1 MATLFHVTA
10 NAICR
15 YSGKIMKKWLKRLD
29 ISTSLQLSLII
40 SALFCL
46 FIGAVGLY
54 TWHQQRIEIDL
65 AIDQNFPK
73 IQAAFR
79 MEEQINLL
87 ENTLLN
93 ANNIRNTE
101 EKIKWFN
108 ALQKQIKTLKDMTQS
123 LNEDLNDEISTIV
136 IEQAN
141 LLQELSLNIDNQ
153 LILNT
158 KFNKTLS
165 EINWLHNDFRDEF
178 TALLQE
184 IVWQQTTLANHLT
197 DNLTRSKQ
205 IEQLREFQ
213 HELLLLY
220 DFLTYEEQIVT
231 ELKQHIVSRSDYS
244 LVALT
249 NSLNYLKN
257 LIDQKV
263 KSLDKHTSSYTIKQ
277 IIESLLAIGENE
289 QSLPHLLVERKQL
302 DISQRQLMNESEL
315 VISKLRRKINSQI
328 GDNQKQLELFH
339 YLINK
344 STRINGL
351 IILSAVLFV
360 FLFVAAINFYYIRR
374 RLIGRFQSLN
384 QSVERLINGESS
396 VKISVYG
403 NDELGRIA
411 KLLRLFLFEVNTKN
425 EELERRNQILLN
437 EISERIAI
445 QEKLINTQQEL
456 IQAAKLAVVGQTL
469 TSISHE
475 ITQPLNA
482 MNAYIFSTKR
492 AVKNNDVFS
501 ANNYLEKIE
510 NLVERT
516 ALVVK
521 RLRHFSRQ
529 TTNTL
534 QKINLLMCINN
545 AWDLLEPKHKY
556 LNARLSL
563 PTYLPDVLGD
573 EILLEQIF
581 VNIFLNSLE
590 AMQHEKPEIEIKI
603 QNISDQRVE
612 LWVSDNGSGWPLSDK
627 LLQPFS
633 SSKSI
638 NLGLGLSISLS
649 IMQQCQGN
657 LLIASTLTKNAL
669 VILEFKVVDNV

>member
-1 MATLFHVTA
+1 
-10 NAICR
+10 
-15 YSGKIMKKWLKRLD
+15 MKKWLKRLD

-563 PTYLPDVLGD
+563 PTDLPDVLGD

>member
-1 MATLFHVTA
+1 M
-10 NAICR
+10 
-15 YSGKIMKKWLKRLD
+15 
-29 ISTSLQLSLII
+29 
-40 SALFCL
+40 FCL

-339 YLINK
+339 YL

-563 PTYLPDVLGD
+563 PTDLPDVLGD

>member
-1 MATLFHVTA
+1 
-10 NAICR
+10 
-15 YSGKIMKKWLKRLD
+15 MKKWLKRLD

-563 PTYLPDVLGD
+563 PTDLPDALGD
-573 EILLEQIF
+573 EILLEQVF

>member
-1 MATLFHVTA
+1 
-10 NAICR
+10 
-15 YSGKIMKKWLKRLD
+15 MKKWLKRLD

-46 FIGAVGLY
+46 FIGTVGLY

-563 PTYLPDVLGD
+563 PTDLPDVLGD
-573 EILLEQIF
+573 EILLEQVF

>member
-1 MATLFHVTA
+1 
-10 NAICR
+10 
-15 YSGKIMKKWLKRLD
+15 MKKWLKRLD

-108 ALQKQIKTLKDMTQS
+108 VLQKQIKTLKDMTQS

-563 PTYLPDVLGD
+563 PTDLPDVLGD
-573 EILLEQIF
+573 EILLEQVF

>member
-1 MATLFHVTA
+1 MATIFHVTA

-15 YSGKIMKKWLKRLD
+15 CSGKIMKKWFKRLD
-29 ISTSLQLSLII
+29 ISTGLQLSLII

-54 TWHQQRIEIDL
+54 TWHQQRIEIDF

-79 MEEQINLL
+79 MEEQINVL

-93 ANNIRNTE
+93 AKNIRNTE

-108 ALQKQIKTLKDMTQS
+108 ALQKQIKTLKDVTQS
-123 LNEDLNDEISTIV
+123 LNDDLNDEIPTIV
-136 IEQAN
+136 IKQAN
-141 LLQELSLNIDNQ
+141 LLQELSSNIDNQ

-158 KFNKTLS
+158 KFNKILS

-178 TALLQE
+178 KALLQE
-184 IVWQQTTLANHLT
+184 IIWQQTTLANHLK
-197 DNLTRSKQ
+197 DNLSRSKQ
-205 IEQLREFQ
+205 IEQLRKFQ
-213 HELLLLY
+213 YELLLLY

-231 ELKQHIVSRSDYS
+231 ELKQHIVNRSDYS

-263 KSLDKHTSSYTIKQ
+263 KSLDNHTSSYTIKQ
-277 IIESLLAIGENE
+277 IIESLLTIGENE
-289 QSLPHLLVERKQL
+289 QSLPNLLTERKKL
-302 DISQRQLMNESEL
+302 DISQQQLMHESEL
-315 VISKLRRKINSQI
+315 LMSKLRLQINSQV

-344 STRINGL
+344 TTRINGL
-351 IILSAVLFV
+351 IILSAILFV
-360 FLFVAAINFYYIRR
+360 VLFVAAINFYYIRR
-374 RLIGRFQSLN
+374 RLIERFQSLN
-384 QSVERLINGESS
+384 QSVEGIINGDSS
-396 VKISVYG
+396 VKISVCG
-403 NDELGRIA
+403 DDELGRIA

-425 EELERRNQILLN
+425 EELETRNQILLN

-445 QEKLINTQQEL
+445 QEKLVSTQQEL

-469 TSISHE
+469 TSIHHE

-482 MNAYIFSTKR
+482 MNAYIFSAKR

-510 NLVERT
+510 HLVERT

-529 TTNTL
+529 TTNIL
-534 QKINLLMCINN
+534 HEVNLSECINN
-545 AWDLLEPKHKY
+545 AWDLLEPKHKH
-556 LNARLSL
+556 LNAQV
-563 PTYLPDVLGD
+563 YLPSELPNVLGD
-573 EILLEQIF
+573 EILLEQVF
-581 VNIFLNSLE
+581 VNVFLNSLE
-590 AMQHEKPEIEIKI
+590 AIQHEKPKIKI
-603 QNISDQRVE
+603 EVQHISQQKMT
-612 LWVSDNGSGWPLSDK
+612 LWISDNGSGWPLSDK

-638 NLGLGLSISLS
+638 NLGLGLAISLS
-649 IMQQCQGN
+649 IMQQCQGE

-669 VILEFKVVDNV
+669 IILEFKVVNNG

>member
-563 PTYLPDVLGD
+563 PTDLPDVLGD
-573 EILLEQIF
+573 EILLEQVF

-612 LWVSDNGSGWPLSDK
+612 LWASDNGSGWPLSDK

>member
-1 MATLFHVTA
+1 
-10 NAICR
+10 
-15 YSGKIMKKWLKRLD
+15 MKKWLKRLD

-384 QSVERLINGESS
+384 QSVKRLINGESS

-563 PTYLPDVLGD
+563 PTDLPDVLGD

>member
-1 MATLFHVTA
+1 
-10 NAICR
+10 
-15 YSGKIMKKWLKRLD
+15 MKKWLKRLD

-165 EINWLHNDFRDEF
+165 EINWLYNDFRDEF

-563 PTYLPDVLGD
+563 PTDLPDVLGD
-573 EILLEQIF
+573 EILLEQVF

>member
-384 QSVERLINGESS
+384 QSVERLINGEYS

-563 PTYLPDVLGD
+563 PTDLPDVLGD
-573 EILLEQIF
+573 EILLEQVF

>member
-54 TWHQQRIEIDL
+54 TWHQQWIEIDL

-563 PTYLPDVLGD
+563 PTDLPDVLGD

>member
-1 MATLFHVTA
+1 
-10 NAICR
+10 
-15 YSGKIMKKWLKRLD
+15 MKKWLKRLD

-351 IILSAVLFV
+351 IILSAALFV

-563 PTYLPDVLGD
+563 PTDLPDVLGD
-573 EILLEQIF
+573 EILLEQVF

>member
-1 MATLFHVTA
+1 
-10 NAICR
+10 
-15 YSGKIMKKWLKRLD
+15 MKKWLKRLD

-178 TALLQE
+178 TALFQE

-563 PTYLPDVLGD
+563 PTDLPDVLGD
-573 EILLEQIF
+573 EILLEQVF

>member
-277 IIESLLAIGENE
+277 IIESFLAIGENE

-563 PTYLPDVLGD
+563 PTDLPDVLGD
-573 EILLEQIF
+573 EILLEQVF

>member
-10 NAICR
+10 NAIFR

-328 GDNQKQLELFH
+328 GDNQKKLELFH

-563 PTYLPDVLGD
+563 PTDLPDVLGD
-573 EILLEQIF
+573 EILLEQVF

>member
-1 MATLFHVTA
+1 
-10 NAICR
+10 
-15 YSGKIMKKWLKRLD
+15 MKKWLKRLD

-54 TWHQQRIEIDL
+54 TWHQQRIAIDL

-197 DNLTRSKQ
+197 DNLNRSKQ

-563 PTYLPDVLGD
+563 PTDLPDVLGD
-573 EILLEQIF
+573 EILLEQVF

>member
-563 PTYLPDVLGD
+563 PTDLPDVLGD

>member
-1 MATLFHVTA
+1 
-10 NAICR
+10 
-15 YSGKIMKKWLKRLD
+15 MKKWLKRLD

-425 EELERRNQILLN
+425 EELERRKQILLN

-563 PTYLPDVLGD
+563 PTDLPDVLGD
-573 EILLEQIF
+573 EILLEQVF

>member
-1 MATLFHVTA
+1 
-10 NAICR
+10 
-15 YSGKIMKKWLKRLD
+15 MKKWLKRLD

-563 PTYLPDVLGD
+563 PTDLPDVLGD
-573 EILLEQIF
+573 EILLEQVF

-669 VILEFKVVDNV
+669 VISEFKVVDNV

>member
-1 MATLFHVTA
+1 
-10 NAICR
+10 
-15 YSGKIMKKWLKRLD
+15 MKKWLKRLD

-563 PTYLPDVLGD
+563 PTDLPDVLGD
-573 EILLEQIF
+573 EILLEQVF

-612 LWVSDNGSGWPLSDK
+612 LWASDNGSGWPLSDK

>member
-1 MATLFHVTA
+1 
-10 NAICR
+10 
-15 YSGKIMKKWLKRLD
+15 MKKWLKRLD

-165 EINWLHNDFRDEF
+165 EINWLYNDFRDEF

-220 DFLTYEEQIVT
+220 DFFTYEEQIVT

-563 PTYLPDVLGD
+563 PTDLPDVLGD
-573 EILLEQIF
+573 EILLEQVF

>member
-1 MATLFHVTA
+1 
-10 NAICR
+10 
-15 YSGKIMKKWLKRLD
+15 MKKWLKRLD

-289 QSLPHLLVERKQL
+289 QLLPHLLVERKQL

-563 PTYLPDVLGD
+563 PTDLPDVLGD
-573 EILLEQIF
+573 EILLEQVF

>member
-1 MATLFHVTA
+1 
-10 NAICR
+10 
-15 YSGKIMKKWLKRLD
+15 MKKWLKRLD
-29 ISTSLQLSLII
+29 ISTGLQLSLII

-54 TWHQQRIEIDL
+54 TWHQQRIKIDL

-108 ALQKQIKTLKDMTQS
+108 ALQKQIKTLKYMTQS
-123 LNEDLNDEISTIV
+123 LNEDLNDEIPTIV
-136 IEQAN
+136 IEQTN

-158 KFNKTLS
+158 KFNKMLS

-231 ELKQHIVSRSDYS
+231 ELKQHIVSRSDYL

-277 IIESLLAIGENE
+277 IIESLLDIGENE
-289 QSLPHLLVERKQL
+289 QSLPQLLIERKQL
-302 DISQRQLMNESEL
+302 DISRQQLMNKSEL
-315 VISKLRRKINSQI
+315 VISKLIKKINSQI

-396 VKISVYG
+396 VKISVCG
-403 NDELGRIA
+403 DDELGRIA

-445 QEKLINTQQEL
+445 QEKLVNTQQEL

-563 PTYLPDVLGD
+563 PTDLPDVLGD
-573 EILLEQIF
+573 EILLEQVF

-657 LLIASTLTKNAL
+657 LLIASTLTKNVL

>member
-1 MATLFHVTA
+1 
-10 NAICR
+10 
-15 YSGKIMKKWLKRLD
+15 MKKWLKRLD

-54 TWHQQRIEIDL
+54 TWHQQQIEIDL

-123 LNEDLNDEISTIV
+123 LNEDLNDEIPTIV
-136 IEQAN
+136 IEQVN

-205 IEQLREFQ
+205 IEQLRKLQ

-231 ELKQHIVSRSDYS
+231 ELKQHIVSSSGYS

-257 LIDQKV
+257 LVDQKI

-360 FLFVAAINFYYIRR
+360 FLFVAAINFYYI
-374 RLIGRFQSLN
+374 
-384 QSVERLINGESS
+384 
-396 VKISVYG
+396 
-403 NDELGRIA
+403 
-411 KLLRLFLFEVNTKN
+411 
-425 EELERRNQILLN
+425 
-437 EISERIAI
+437 
-445 QEKLINTQQEL
+445 
-456 IQAAKLAVVGQTL
+456 
-469 TSISHE
+469 
-475 ITQPLNA
+475 
-482 MNAYIFSTKR
+482 
-492 AVKNNDVFS
+492 
-501 ANNYLEKIE
+501 
-510 NLVERT
+510 
-516 ALVVK
+516 
-521 RLRHFSRQ
+521 
-529 TTNTL
+529 
-534 QKINLLMCINN
+534 
-545 AWDLLEPKHKY
+545 
-556 LNARLSL
+556 
-563 PTYLPDVLGD
+563 
-573 EILLEQIF
+573 
-581 VNIFLNSLE
+581 
-590 AMQHEKPEIEIKI
+590 
-603 QNISDQRVE
+603 
-612 LWVSDNGSGWPLSDK
+612 
-627 LLQPFS
+627 
-633 SSKSI
+633 
-638 NLGLGLSISLS
+638 
-649 IMQQCQGN
+649 
-657 LLIASTLTKNAL
+657 
-669 VILEFKVVDNV
+669 

>member
-1 MATLFHVTA
+1 
-10 NAICR
+10 
-15 YSGKIMKKWLKRLD
+15 MKKWLKRLD

-141 LLQELSLNIDNQ
+141 LLQDLSLNIDNQ

-563 PTYLPDVLGD
+563 PTDLPDVLGD

>member
-29 ISTSLQLSLII
+29 ISTGLQLSLII

-54 TWHQQRIEIDL
+54 TWHQQRIKIDL

-108 ALQKQIKTLKDMTQS
+108 ALQKQIKTLKYMTQS
-123 LNEDLNDEISTIV
+123 LNEDLNDEIPTIV
-136 IEQAN
+136 IEQTN

-158 KFNKTLS
+158 KFNKMLS

-231 ELKQHIVSRSDYS
+231 ELKQHIVSRSDYL

-277 IIESLLAIGENE
+277 IIESLLDIGENE
-289 QSLPHLLVERKQL
+289 QSLPQLLIERKQL
-302 DISQRQLMNESEL
+302 DISRQQLMNKSEL
-315 VISKLRRKINSQI
+315 VISKLIKKINSQI

-396 VKISVYG
+396 VKISVCG
-403 NDELGRIA
+403 DDELGRIA

-445 QEKLINTQQEL
+445 QEKLVNTQQEL

-563 PTYLPDVLGD
+563 PTDLPDVLGD
-573 EILLEQIF
+573 EILLEQVF

>member
-1 MATLFHVTA
+1 
-10 NAICR
+10 
-15 YSGKIMKKWLKRLD
+15 MKKWLKRLD

-328 GDNQKQLELFH
+328 GDNQKKLELFH

-456 IQAAKLAVVGQTL
+456 IQAARLAVVGQTL

-563 PTYLPDVLGD
+563 PTDLPDVLGD
-573 EILLEQIF
+573 EILLEQVF

>member
-1 MATLFHVTA
+1 
-10 NAICR
+10 
-15 YSGKIMKKWLKRLD
+15 MKKWLKRLD

-563 PTYLPDVLGD
+563 PTDLPDVLGD
-573 EILLEQIF
+573 EILLEQVF

-657 LLIASTLTKNAL
+657 LLIASTLTKNTL

>member
-1 MATLFHVTA
+1 
-10 NAICR
+10 
-15 YSGKIMKKWLKRLD
+15 MKKWLKRLD
-29 ISTSLQLSLII
+29 ISTGLQLSLII

-108 ALQKQIKTLKDMTQS
+108 ALQKQIKTLKYMTQS
-123 LNEDLNDEISTIV
+123 LNEDLNDEIPTIV
-136 IEQAN
+136 IEQTN

-231 ELKQHIVSRSDYS
+231 ELKQHIVSRSDYL

-277 IIESLLAIGENE
+277 IIESLLDIGENE
-289 QSLPHLLVERKQL
+289 QSLPQLLIERKQL
-302 DISQRQLMNESEL
+302 DISRQQLMNKSEL
-315 VISKLRRKINSQI
+315 VISKLRKKINSQI

-374 RLIGRFQSLN
+374 RLIGCFQSLN

-396 VKISVYG
+396 VKISVCG
-403 NDELGRIA
+403 DDELGRIA

-445 QEKLINTQQEL
+445 QEKL
-456 IQAAKLAVVGQTL
+456 AKCNECVYFQYKKSGQ
-469 TSISHE
+469 
-475 ITQPLNA
+475 
-482 MNAYIFSTKR
+482 K
-492 AVKNNDVFS
+492 
-501 ANNYLEKIE
+501 
-510 NLVERT
+510 
-516 ALVVK
+516 
-521 RLRHFSRQ
+521 
-529 TTNTL
+529 
-534 QKINLLMCINN
+534 
-545 AWDLLEPKHKY
+545 
-556 LNARLSL
+556 
-563 PTYLPDVLGD
+563 
-573 EILLEQIF
+573 
-581 VNIFLNSLE
+581 
-590 AMQHEKPEIEIKI
+590 
-603 QNISDQRVE
+603 
-612 LWVSDNGSGWPLSDK
+612 
-627 LLQPFS
+627 
-633 SSKSI
+633 
-638 NLGLGLSISLS
+638 
-649 IMQQCQGN
+649 
-657 LLIASTLTKNAL
+657 
-669 VILEFKVVDNV
+669 

>member
-384 QSVERLINGESS
+384 QSVKRLINGESS

-563 PTYLPDVLGD
+563 PTDLPDVLGD

>member
-1 MATLFHVTA
+1 
-10 NAICR
+10 
-15 YSGKIMKKWLKRLD
+15 MKKWFKRLD
-29 ISTSLQLSLII
+29 ISTGLQLSLII

-54 TWHQQRIEIDL
+54 TWHQQRIEIDF

-79 MEEQINLL
+79 MEEQINVL

-93 ANNIRNTE
+93 AKNIRNTE

-108 ALQKQIKTLKDMTQS
+108 ALHKQIKTLKDVTQS
-123 LNEDLNDEISTIV
+123 LNDDLNDEIPTIV
-136 IEQAN
+136 IKQAN
-141 LLQELSLNIDNQ
+141 LLQELSSNIDNQ

-158 KFNKTLS
+158 KFNKILS

-178 TALLQE
+178 KALLQE
-184 IVWQQTTLANHLT
+184 IIWQQTTLANHLK
-197 DNLTRSKQ
+197 DNLSRSKQ
-205 IEQLREFQ
+205 IEQLRKFQ
-213 HELLLLY
+213 YELLLLY

-231 ELKQHIVSRSDYS
+231 ELKQHIVNRSDYS

-263 KSLDKHTSSYTIKQ
+263 KSLDNHTSSYTIKQ
-277 IIESLLAIGENE
+277 IIESLLTIGENE
-289 QSLPHLLVERKQL
+289 QSLPNLLTERKKL
-302 DISQRQLMNESEL
+302 DISQQQLMHESEL
-315 VISKLRRKINSQI
+315 LMSKLRLQINSQV

-344 STRINGL
+344 TTRINGL
-351 IILSAVLFV
+351 IILSAILFV
-360 FLFVAAINFYYIRR
+360 VLFVAAINFYYIRR
-374 RLIGRFQSLN
+374 RLIERFQSLN
-384 QSVERLINGESS
+384 QSVEGIINGDSS
-396 VKISVYG
+396 VKISVCG
-403 NDELGRIA
+403 DDELGRIA

-425 EELERRNQILLN
+425 EELETRNQILLN

-445 QEKLINTQQEL
+445 QEKLVSTQQEL

-469 TSISHE
+469 TSIHHE

-482 MNAYIFSTKR
+482 MNAYIFSAKR

-510 NLVERT
+510 HLVERT

-529 TTNTL
+529 TTNIL
-534 QKINLLMCINN
+534 HEVNLSECINN
-545 AWDLLEPKHKY
+545 ARDLLEPKYKH
-556 LNARLSL
+556 LNAQV
-563 PTYLPDVLGD
+563 YLPSELPNVLGD
-573 EILLEQIF
+573 EILLEQVF
-581 VNIFLNSLE
+581 VNVFLNSLE
-590 AMQHEKPEIEIKI
+590 AIQHEKPKIKI
-603 QNISDQRVE
+603 EVQHISQQKMT
-612 LWVSDNGSGWPLSDK
+612 LWISDNGSGWPLSDK

-638 NLGLGLSISLS
+638 NLGLGLAISLS
-649 IMQQCQGN
+649 IMQQCQGE

-669 VILEFKVVDNV
+669 IILEFKVVNNG

>member
-178 TALLQE
+178 TALFQE

-563 PTYLPDVLGD
+563 PTDLPDVLGD
-573 EILLEQIF
+573 EILLEQVF

>member
-29 ISTSLQLSLII
+29 ISTGLQLSLII

-54 TWHQQRIEIDL
+54 TWHQQRIKIDL

-108 ALQKQIKTLKDMTQS
+108 ALQKQIKTLKYMTQS
-123 LNEDLNDEISTIV
+123 LNEDLNDEIPTIV
-136 IEQAN
+136 IEQTN

-158 KFNKTLS
+158 KFNKMLS

-231 ELKQHIVSRSDYS
+231 ELKQHIVSRSDYL

-277 IIESLLAIGENE
+277 IIESLLDIGENE
-289 QSLPHLLVERKQL
+289 QSLPQLLIERKQL
-302 DISQRQLMNESEL
+302 DISRQQLMNKSEL
-315 VISKLRRKINSQI
+315 VISKLIKKINSQI

-396 VKISVYG
+396 VKISVCG
-403 NDELGRIA
+403 DDELGRIA

-445 QEKLINTQQEL
+445 QEKLVNTQQEL

-563 PTYLPDVLGD
+563 PTDLPDVLGD
-573 EILLEQIF
+573 EILLEQVF

-657 LLIASTLTKNAL
+657 LLIASTLTKNVL

>member
-1 MATLFHVTA
+1 
-10 NAICR
+10 
-15 YSGKIMKKWLKRLD
+15 MKKWLKRLD

-384 QSVERLINGESS
+384 QSVERLINGEYS

-563 PTYLPDVLGD
+563 PTDLPDVLGD
-573 EILLEQIF
+573 EILLEQVF

>member
-1 MATLFHVTA
+1 
-10 NAICR
+10 
-15 YSGKIMKKWLKRLD
+15 MKKWLKRLD
-29 ISTSLQLSLII
+29 ISTGLQLSLII

-54 TWHQQRIEIDL
+54 TWHQQRIKIDL

-108 ALQKQIKTLKDMTQS
+108 ALQKQIKTLKYMTQS
-123 LNEDLNDEISTIV
+123 LNEDLNDEIPTIV
-136 IEQAN
+136 IEQTN

-158 KFNKTLS
+158 KFNKMLS

-231 ELKQHIVSRSDYS
+231 ELKQHIVSRSDYL

-277 IIESLLAIGENE
+277 IIESLLDIGENE
-289 QSLPHLLVERKQL
+289 QSLPQLLIERKQL
-302 DISQRQLMNESEL
+302 DISRQQLMNKSEL
-315 VISKLRRKINSQI
+315 VISKLIKKINSQI

-396 VKISVYG
+396 VKISVCG
-403 NDELGRIA
+403 DDELGRIA

-445 QEKLINTQQEL
+445 QEKLVNTQQEL

-563 PTYLPDVLGD
+563 PTDLPDVLGD
-573 EILLEQIF
+573 EILLEQVF